1 MLLNDFCIIKL
12 INHKKMNSKQLL
24 LLLIISLSFFSCHDN
39 RSKELDERET
49 ILAEKERQFSEKEAE
64 YQALIILRDS
74 LENLDNEKQISRWP
88 VFLDGQW
95 SSKTICTESNCSDY
109 VIGDTRNDFW
119 EFRQDST
126 KLWVDVS
133 DKNNLI
139 RSYDAQYLNDNIKM
153 HFKSDSTA
161 SKMVE
166 MNIELTDI
174 SEHRIKGL
182 RTVTVNGNCQAK
194 FNVELIKTTK

>member
-1 MLLNDFCIIKL
+1 MIFVSLSSQ
-12 INHKKMNSKQLL
+12 KMKHMKPNYLFL
-24 LLLIISLSFFSCHDN
+24 FIIISFSFFSCHDN
-39 RSKELDERET
+39 RSKELDERESNL
-49 ILAEKERQFSEKEAE
+49 IEKERQFSKKEAE
-64 YQALIILRDS
+64 YQALLLMRDS
-74 LENLDNEKQISRWP
+74 LENLNGDKQTIEWP
-88 VFLDGQW
+88 TFLDGQW

-133 DKNNLI
+133 DKNSLI

-161 SKMVE
+161 AKMVE
-166 MNIELTDI
+166 MNIELTEI